1 MTRRPRPISAFH
13 HGGAKRHDSSKR
25 GSELVEGMLMLLPFL
40 ALFFLIIDT
49 SWCLFIKATL
59 QYAAQQGAIFAA
71 ADTTNGLVSLTQ
83 SAVSS
88 QSLNI
93 VQASGVTVQ
102 FFTPTSNMS
111 SSSAMTSSTAG
122 ANATGNI
129 VEVVI
134 DYNFQPLAPLF
145 RSGASIPLTAS
156 AAAVITA
163 SPPPTM

>member
-1 MTRRPRPISAFH
+1 
-13 HGGAKRHDSSKR
+13 
-25 GSELVEGMLMLLPFL
+25 MLLPFL

-59 QYAAQQGAIFAA
+59 QYAAQQGAIAAA
-71 ADTTNGLVSLTQ
+71 ADSDTAVAVVSLARTT
-83 SAVSS
+83 ASS

-93 VQASGVTVQ
+93 VQSSGVNVQ
-102 FFTPTSNMS
+102 FFAPTSDMS
-111 SSSAMTSSTAG
+111 SSSAIPYSTAG

-129 VEVVI
+129 VEVGI

-145 RSGASIPLTAS
+145 RSGVSIPLTAT

-163 SPPPTM
+163 PE

>member
-1 MTRRPRPISAFH
+1 
-13 HGGAKRHDSSKR
+13 
-25 GSELVEGMLMLLPFL
+25 MLMLLPFL

-59 QYAAQQGAIFAA
+59 QYAAQAGVTFAA
-71 ADTTNGLVSLTQ
+71 SDTTNGLVSLTQ
-83 SAVSS
+83 STVSS
-88 QSLNI
+88 QSLSL

-111 SSSAMTSSTAG
+111 SSSAMTSTAAG

-129 VEVVI
+129 VQVVI
-134 DYNFQPLAPLF
+134 NYSFQPLAPLF
-145 RSGASIPLTAS
+145 RSGVSIPLTAS

-163 SPPPTM
+163 TPPPTM